1 MIDCC
6 ASKRPSAWKQLET
19 GPSQDS
25 VPSLTITQQLSLA
38 WAAFM
43 HYGRSATAAAAAIRV
58 ELGHVSMGTLAAGA
72 TLGMCFDGAPWAYWI
87 TLTGCFMVFVS
98 VAFVLSKIACW
109 PLSKLAHVSQKTPI
123 WAAVF
128 KVYLLLMLLQMAVI
142 GVLLIF
148 ELNGV

>member
-1 MIDCC
+1 MGLMPV
-6 ASKRPSAWKQLET
+6 S
-19 GPSQDS
+19 S
-25 VPSLTITQQLSLA
+25 VVVWILLAQVAANSLSLLPVVSGVGSFYA
-38 WAAFM
+38 LW
-43 HYGRSATAAAAAIRV
+43 AIRNRCCGGNPR